1 MESQSVK
8 AINPR
13 WHGRRYSSVIKSTV
27 ISCFYLNFSE
37 LYFSLTF
44 LSYIFVTLP
53 LSNMMMVMVWC
64 GMVCKV
70 LFRGGGGAPCEPTA
84 IHIACPTVSA
94 DVLLQL
100 GYILLGDWWQAL
112 HSGHRKT
119 LHSTKHTKSTKKN
132 LKTHYMGVP
141 LVLLPFTGQLTG

>member
-1 MESQSVK
+1 MPQTLQVK
-8 AINPR
+8 PNQICGLLQVPCKPVLTCFMV
-13 WHGRRYSSVIKSTV
+13 GLSSTKPFPPPGFLLRR
-27 ISCFYLNFSE
+27 
-37 LYFSLTF
+37 
-44 LSYIFVTLP
+44 
-53 LSNMMMVMVWC
+53 
-64 GMVCKV
+64 VCRYGHPAGLK
-70 LFRGGGGAPCEPTA
+70 RANDRGAPCEPTA
-84 IHIACPTVSA
+84 IHISCPTVSA

-141 LVLLPFTGQLTG
+141 PVWLPSAGQLTR